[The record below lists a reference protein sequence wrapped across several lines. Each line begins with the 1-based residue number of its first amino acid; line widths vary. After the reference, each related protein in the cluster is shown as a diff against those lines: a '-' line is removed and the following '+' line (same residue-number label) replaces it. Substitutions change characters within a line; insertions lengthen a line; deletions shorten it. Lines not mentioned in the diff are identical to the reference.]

1 MRCQDAKRLI
11 IHSENDLAS
20 SEAAALQEHL
30 RGCSVCRAF
39 EQRQQRVDVLLQT
52 HILHGSASESRTVV
66 TEDKMAPQVHN
77 NISTE
82 RIMQAVQRQQRIS
95 RQLEDLHV
103 QQQSRMTRLRPMI
116 LTVAAIVFFT
126 LGSIPLLF
134 LAITIVQSNLVV
146 QVLTVLN
153 NAIDVL
159 IILAQYIQAGLI
171 LATRNNWLLSG
182 VALVVVV
189 MMAMWLRLMRP
200 PQEVVG
206 GQV

>member
-1 MRCQDAKRLI
+1 MRCRDAKRLI
-11 IHSENDLAS
+11 IHAENDFAP
-20 SEAAALQEHL
+20 SEVVALQEHL
-30 RGCSVCRAF
+30 RGCRVCRAF
-39 EQRQQRVDVLLQT
+39 EQRQQRVDVLLS
-52 HILHGSASESRTVV
+52 HKLHESAFERRTVV
-66 TEDKMAPQVHN
+66 MEGNMEPHTHKS
-77 NISTE
+77 ISTE

-103 QQQSRMTRLRPMI
+103 QQQSRMTRLRPMMI
-116 LTVAAIVFFT
+116 TVAAIVFFT

-146 QVLTVLN
+146 QALTVLN

-159 IILAQYIQAGLI
+159 VILAQYIQAGLI

-182 VALVVVV
+182 VAFVVVV

-200 PQEVVG
+200 PQEVPG

>member
-11 IHSENDLAS
+11 IHHENDLAL

-30 RGCSVCRAF
+30 QRCRVCQAF
-39 EQRQQRVDVLLQT
+39 EQRQQQVDVLLQT
-52 HILHGSASESRTVV
+52 HKLHESVPESRSVV
-66 TEDKMAPQVHN
+66 MENMMAPRIHN
-77 NISTE
+77 SISTE
-82 RIMQAVQRQQRIS
+82 RIMRAVQQQQRIS
-95 RQLEDLHV
+95 RQLEDLRA
-103 QQQSRMTRLRPMI
+103 QQQSRMARLRPMI
-116 LTVAAIVFFT
+116 IAIAAIVFFT

-146 QVLTVLN
+146 HVLTVLN

-200 PQEVVG
+200 PREVPG

>member
-11 IHSENDLAS
+11 IHSENDLAP
-20 SEAAALQEHL
+20 SEAATLQEHL
-30 RGCSVCRAF
+30 RRCSVCQAF
-39 EQRQQRVDVLLQT
+39 EQRQQQVDVVLQA
-52 HILHGSASESRTVV
+52 HKLHESASESRTVV
-66 TEDKMAPQVHN
+66 TEDKMAPHIHN
-77 NISTE
+77 SISTE
-82 RIMQAVQRQQRIS
+82 RIMRAVQQQQRIS
-95 RQLEDLHV
+95 RQLEDLRA

-116 LTVAAIVFFT
+116 ITSAAIVFFT

-146 QVLTVLN
+146 QILTVLN

-200 PQEVVG
+200 PQEVPG